1 MTKDEA
7 IQRIQLAISELEK
20 YSASQ
25 NQLDDTTTDEAI
37 MLLDEVI
44 EAIEHRRIEYLP
56 FAA

>member
-25 NQLDDTTTDEAI
+25 NQLDDTTADEAI
-37 MLLDEVI
+37 ILLDEVI

>member
-1 MTKDEA
+1 MTQDEA

-25 NQLDDTTTDEAI
+25 NQRDDTTTDEAI

-56 FAA
+56 SAA